1 MPAATL
7 LVGILLG
14 AGGGIFADQS
24 YPDYVPT
31 LGLGHSRG
39 HLDQATLDQALRIIQ
54 ARYYDPK
61 LDYHKLSNGTVQG
74 LVQALGDPYTTYLSA
89 DQFKSQ
95 QDSYAGRH
103 TGVIGIYVSF
113 DGTYPTVSGLVP
125 GSPAQRAGLR
135 TGDVILTIDGKDARG
150 LTADQTA
157 VLIRGP
163 VDTAVLLGLRRGE
176 QTLSVSVQRGS
187 FASPMVVSTVLD
199 SSVLY
204 LRVYQFGADTQSEFD
219 AQLKSELPGARGVVL
234 DLRENPGGYIDAATA
249 MISRF
254 LADGEA
260 YELRDRTGA
269 IDRRLVNGEHPAT
282 SVPLVVLVNGSTAS
296 AAEIV
301 SGSLQARHRAQ
312 LLGGKTFGKGS
323 VQVDFQLS
331 DGSDLHLT
339 IEHWF
344 LPDGRQVDKVG
355 LQPDV
360 AVDLGSPSDMFDV
373 VQPTLGHDH
382 DTQLNRALSILEG
395 RSTGAVSSAG

>member
-1 MPAATL
+1 MPIAAL

-14 AGGGIFADQS
+14 AGGGMFADQA

-31 LGLGHSRG
+31 IGLGHGRG
-39 HLDQATLDQALRIIQ
+39 QLDQATLNQALRIIQ

-61 LDYHKLSNGTVQG
+61 LDYRKLSSGTVQG
-74 LVQALGDPYTTYLSA
+74 LVQALGDPYTSYLSA
-89 DQFKSQ
+89 DQFQSQ

-125 GSPAQRAGLR
+125 GSPAQKAGLR
-135 TGDVILTIDGKDARG
+135 TGDLILTIDGKDAKG
-150 LTADQTA
+150 LNADQTA
-157 VLIRGP
+157 ILIRGP
-163 VDTAVLLGLRRGE
+163 VGTAVLLGLRRGD
-176 QTLSVSVQRGS
+176 QTLSISVQRGS
-187 FASPMVVSTVLD
+187 FASPMVISTLLD
-199 SSVLY
+199 SAVLY
-204 LRVYQFGADTQSEFD
+204 VRVYQFGTDTQSEFD
-219 AQLKSELPGARGVVL
+219 SQLQSGLPGAHGMVL
-234 DLRENPGGYIDAATA
+234 DLRDNAGGYIDAATA

-269 IDRRLVNGEHPAT
+269 VDRRLVGGEHPAT
-282 SVPLVVLVNGSTAS
+282 SVPLVVLDNGSTAS

-312 LLGGKTFGKGS
+312 LLGAKTFGKGS
-323 VQVDFQLS
+323 VQVDFQLG

-344 LPDGRQVDKVG
+344 LPDGRQIDKVG

-360 AVDLGSPSDMFDV
+360 AVALASPSDMFDV
-373 VQPTLGHDH
+373 VQPALGHER
-382 DTQLNRALSILEG
+382 DTQLNRALAILEG
-395 RSTGAVSSAG
+395 RP

>member
-7 LVGILLG
+7 LVGVLLG
-14 AGGGIFADQS
+14 AGGGIFADQA
-24 YPDYVPT
+24 YPDYVPAI
-31 LGLGHSRG
+31 GLPHGRG
-39 HLDQATLDQALRIIQ
+39 HLDEATLSQALRVIE
-54 ARYYDPK
+54 AHYYDPK

-74 LVQALGDPYTTYLSA
+74 LVQALGDPYTSYLSA
-89 DQFKSQ
+89 DQFKNQ

-113 DGTYPTVSGLVP
+113 DGAYPTVSGLVP
-125 GSPAQRAGLR
+125 GSPAQKAGLR
-135 TGDVILTIDGKDARG
+135 TGDVILTIDGKDAKG

-163 VDTAVLLGLRRGE
+163 VGTAVLLGLRRGE
-176 QTLSVSVQRGS
+176 QELSVSVQRGS
-187 FASPMVVSTVLD
+187 FASPMVISLRLD
-199 SSVLY
+199 SEILY
-204 LRVYQFGADTQSEFD
+204 VRVYQFGTDTQSEFD
-219 AQLKSELPGARGVVL
+219 AQLTADLPGARGVVL
-234 DLRENPGGYIDAATA
+234 DLRDNPGGYIDAATA

-269 IDRRLVNGEHPAT
+269 VERKNVSGDHPAA
-282 SVPLVVLVNGSTAS
+282 SIPVVVLVNGSTAS

-312 LLGGKTFGKGS
+312 LLGAKTFGKGS
-323 VQVDFQLS
+323 VQVDYQLG

-339 IEHWF
+339 IQHWF
-344 LPDGRQVDKVG
+344 LPDGRQIDKVG

-360 AVDLGSPSDMFDV
+360 PVDLASKSDMFDV
-373 VQPTLGHDH
+373 VQPALGHAN
-382 DTQLNRALSILEG
+382 DTQLNRALAILEG
-395 RSTGAVSSAG
+395 RPGG